1 VEDHIGSTEVL
12 TVAQINSI
20 TCNNTSN
27 NDTMVAALKDLLVV
41 FLGESNR
48 TQCFDHIVNLI
59 ARSIIQHF
67 DVFKPKGSELLDE
80 ELEELMAL
88 DEDLDKE
95 ELEMRQG
102 EGDDTD
108 DDDTDGWVDEWEEL
122 SETEKKV
129 FDKNIQPV
137 RRVLVKVSLALHQ

>member
-1 VEDHIGSTEVL
+1 
-12 TVAQINSI
+12 
-20 TCNNTSN
+20 
-27 NDTMVAALKDLLVV
+27 MVAALKDLLVV
-41 FLGESNR
+41 FPGESNR
-48 TQCFDHIVNLI
+48 TRCFDHIVNLI

-67 DVFKPKGSELLDE
+67 DVSKPKGSELLDE

-88 DEDLDKE
+88 AEDLDKE
-95 ELEMRQG
+95 ELETRQG

-108 DDDTDGWVDEWEEL
+108 DDDTDGWVDEREEL

-129 FDKNIQPV
+129 FDKNVQPV